1 KFWKKGFGPIF
12 FYTGN
17 EGDIWTFAQNSDFI
31 FELAEEQ
38 QALVIFA
45 EHRYYGKSLP
55 FGLESRQPKQT
66 GLLTVEQALADYAVL
81 IAELKQQLGA
91 ADCPV
96 IAFGGSY
103 GGMLSAYMRM
113 KYPNL
118 VAGGVLAASAPLLS
132 VAGLGDPT
140 QFFRD
145 VTADFQKASP
155 GCVTAVRKAFQQIKD
170 LCLSGAYDEISSKMA
185 TCNKISNKEDVY
197 QLFGFARNAF
207 TMMAM
212 MDYPYKT
219 DFMGH
224 LPANPVKVGCEQI
237 LAHTDPVQ
245 GLAALVAIGMGKGAV
260 NSHLLSAGW
269 YSSTVRLRVPSSVPP
284 PTAKMQSDS
293 TSAWKRVR
301 LSSML
306 ATWSQ
311 ELSRGSN
318 RKTWDQSG
326 WGVVS
331 GSRVRSCCSQLTA
344 ALNSSSSLHPSAS
357 CHVAQRA
364 LRAKAA
370 EPFQE
375 SRQAWDYQ
383 VCTEINLTFNSNN
396 VTDMFPEMPFTE
408 AMRERYCWS
417 KWHVRPRAQWLRT
430 NFLGGDL
437 RSASNI
443 IFSNG
448 DLDPWAGGGI
458 NSSLSPSLIAL
469 TIQGGAHHLDLRGSN
484 PADPPSV
491 TAMRKLEASIID
503 EWVKSVRG
511 ERAREQRPGGP
522 VGRWL

>member
-1 KFWKKGFGPIF
+1 MVAMETLLPILLLFPPPPLLPPPAGAAPAARAAGPGLEERLFQQVRDHFSFETCGNETFPQRYLVSAKFWKKGFGPIF

-31 FELAEEQ
+31 FELAEEE

-55 FGLESRQPKQT
+55 FGLESTQLKKT

-81 IAELKQQLGA
+81 ITELKQQYGA

-113 KYPNL
+113 KYPNI
-118 VAGGVLAASAPLLS
+118 VAGALAASAPLLS

-145 VTADFQKASP
+145 VTADFQKSSP

-237 LAHTDPVQ
+237 LAHTDPIQ
-245 GLAALVAIGMGKGAV
+245 GLAALVGV
-260 NSHLLSAGW
+260 FYNS
-269 YSSTVRLRVPSSVPP
+269 
-284 PTAKMQSDS
+284 
-293 TSAWKRVR
+293 
-301 LSSML
+301 
-306 ATWSQ
+306 
-311 ELSRGSN
+311 
-318 RKTWDQSG
+318 
-326 WGVVS
+326 S
-331 GSRVRSCCSQLTA
+331 GSAQCYDIYQLYQSCADPTGCGIGSD
-344 ALNSSSSLHPSAS
+344 
-357 CHVAQRA
+357 
-364 LRAKAA
+364 A
-370 EPFQE
+370 E
-375 SRQAWDYQ
+375 AWDYQ

-408 AMRERYCWS
+408 AMREQYCWR
-417 KWHVRPRAQWLRT
+417 KWHVRPRAHWLRT
-430 NFLGGDL
+430 NFWGGDL
-437 RSASNI
+437 KSASNI

-469 TIQGGAHHLDLRGSN
+469 TVKGGAHHLDLRSLAWLS
-484 PADPPSV
+484 PCKRQS
-491 TAMRKLEASIID
+491 TAAH
-503 EWVKSVRG
+503 
-511 ERAREQRPGGP
+511 
-522 VGRWL
+522 